1 MTFTV
6 WESGVVTLWSTERVR
21 VDKALFRPPPLS
33 LSLSRSLHHSL
44 TPNRKSRSYPRRCQ
58 MRNAFSGEQE
68 HPTVQRTADS
78 ILRTSF
84 SLYLCLL
91 TGWQTAG
98 LIGRCTGRLI
108 NCNTPPPHI
117 NMALYMSELQQLIP
131 SYKCVIVHYFV
142 AIFGENLV
150 AEEESGVDFWK

>member
-108 NCNTPPPHI
+108 NCNTPPPTLTW
-117 NMALYMSELQQLIP
+117 LYICLNSSSSSHLTSVLLYIILLL
-131 SYKCVIVHYFV
+131 Y
-142 AIFGENLV
+142 LV
-150 AEEESGVDFWK
+150 KIWWRRRKVV